1 MAWIEPKPAAHE
13 HPEAEMLKT
22 TDSVTLYKRKDGQ
35 FIVQFIGSEYDLD
48 IPEKVVKT
56 LPDAVKVI
64 EDKLEAINYHSE
76 ANLWRDLLK
85 SSKSDK
91 HWYFR

>member
-1 MAWIEPKPAAHE
+1 MAFIEPKPAAHE

-22 TDSVTLYKRKDGQ
+22 TDSVTLYKRKDGK
-35 FIVQFIGSEYDLD
+35 FIVQFSGSEYDLEV
-48 IPEKVVKT
+48 PEKVVNT
-56 LPDAVKVI
+56 LSDAVKVI
-64 EDKLEAINYHSE
+64 ENELEEINYHTE